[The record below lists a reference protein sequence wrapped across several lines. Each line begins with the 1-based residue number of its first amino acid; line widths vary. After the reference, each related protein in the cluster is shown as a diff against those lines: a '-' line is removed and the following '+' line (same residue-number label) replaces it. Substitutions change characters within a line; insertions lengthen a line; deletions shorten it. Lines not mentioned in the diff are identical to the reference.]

1 MLNKELNSVLNE
13 ALEFAKKSRHEY
25 VTIEHVF
32 FSLLTNDQAIKIL
45 QKCGADTAFLLER
58 IKTHLDSVFK
68 PLAEENYHDPFET
81 VALARVIDSMITHIK
96 GADKKQASVG
106 DLLAALFEEERSYS
120 VYLLKQQG
128 VSKLAILEAITEEK
142 HEAEEV
148 TSNTP
153 KEDGDLANYTINLN
167 ELARNGKIDPVIGRE
182 EELNRVMQVLCRR
195 KKNNPLLVGEPGVG
209 KTAIIEGLALR
220 IVNDETPEILKN
232 ASLFSLDIGALLS
245 GTKYRGDFEK
255 RLKGVLSELEEID
268 NAILFIDEI
277 HTIVGAG
284 STSGGSMD
292 LSNLLKPALASGGI
306 KCIGAT
312 TYGEFRNF
320 FDKDKALSRR
330 FAKVDVEEP
339 SIDDTYQIILGLRDK
354 YEEHHSVSYSDEAL
368 RTSVELAKK
377 YINDRFLPDSA
388 IDLIDE
394 VAASFHI
401 ENDKKRDVTVEDI
414 EHVVAK
420 IAHIPSRQV
429 SSDDRSVLKNLESDL
444 KKVVYG
450 QDKAIQEV
458 AKAVK
463 RARAGLG
470 RPHAPIGSFL
480 FAGPT
485 GVGKTEVAKMLA
497 ETLGVHFERFDMSE
511 YMEKHNVARLIGA
524 PPGYVGYEEGGQLT
538 EAIRKHPYTVLL
550 LDEVEKAHPDVMNIL
565 LQVMDSATL
574 TDNDGVKTDFRNVI
588 IIMTSNLGVK
598 AAPQVGFHKEETH
611 KAESAIGDFFAP
623 EFRNRLDA
631 VVHFKPLSEEV
642 MIHIVEKFLG
652 ELEAQLAE
660 KEIKIEA
667 TLEAKKYFAEKGFDP
682 ALGARVMGRVIQD
695 EVKTPLTDEVLFG
708 ALQEGGI
715 VHLSMKEDKLYI
727 DYESAKQTAD
737 SVDS

>member
-32 FSLLTNDQAIKIL
+32 YSLLTNEEAIQIL
-45 QKCGADTAFLLER
+45 KKCGADTEFLHER

-68 PLAEENYHDPFET
+68 PLPEENYHDPFET
-81 VALARVIDSMITHIK
+81 VALARVIDNMITNIK

-106 DLLAALFEEERSYS
+106 DLLVALFEEERSYS

-128 VSKLAILEAITEEK
+128 VSRLNVVESITEEK
-142 HEAEEV
+142 HKEEIA
-148 TSNTP
+148 TP
-153 KEDGDLANYTINLN
+153 KEDGDLANYTVNLN
-167 ELARNGKIDPVIGRE
+167 ELANSGKIDPVIGRDG
-182 EELNRVMQVLCRR
+182 ELDRVMQVLCRR

-209 KTAIIEGLALR
+209 KTAIVEGLALK
-220 IVNDETPEILKN
+220 IIHDETPEILKG
-232 ASLFSLDIGALLS
+232 ATLFSLDIGALLS

-255 RLKGVLSELEEID
+255 RLKGVLTELEEID
-268 NAILFIDEI
+268 NAVLFIDEI

-306 KCIGAT
+306 KCVGAT
-312 TYGEFRNF
+312 TYSEYRNF

-330 FAKVDVEEP
+330 FAKVDVDEP
-339 SIDDTYQIILGLRDK
+339 SVDDSYKILVGLKEK
-354 YEEHHSVSYSDEAL
+354 YEEHHNIKYSPKAL
-368 RTSVELAKK
+368 RSSVELAKK

-394 VAASFHI
+394 VGASFHI
-401 ENDKKRDVTVEDI
+401 QERKRANVTVKDI
-414 EHVVAK
+414 EAIIAK
-420 IAHIPSRQV
+420 MANIPSRQV
-429 SSDDRSVLKNLESDL
+429 SSDDIAVLQHLEDEL
-444 KKVVYG
+444 KTKVFG
-450 QDKAIQEV
+450 QDEAIVQL

-463 RARAGLG
+463 RGRAGLG
-470 RPHAPIGSFL
+470 RPNSPIGSFL

-485 GVGKTEVAKMLA
+485 GVGKTEVAKQLA
-497 ETLGVHFERFDMSE
+497 ETMGIHFERFDMSE

-565 LQVMDSATL
+565 LQVMDNATL

-598 AAPQVGFHKEETH
+598 AAPKMGFNKDETH

-631 VVHFKPLSEEV
+631 TVHFAPLGRDI
-642 MIHIVEKFLG
+642 MINIVEKQLL
-652 ELEAQLAE
+652 ELETLL
-660 KEIKIEA
+660 KDKKVKIEA
-667 TLEAKKYFAEKGFDP
+667 TDAAKEYFAEKGYSDT
-682 ALGARVMGRVIQD
+682 LGARVMSRVIQD

-708 ALQEGGI
+708 KLQAGGT
-715 VHLSMKEDKLYI
+715 VHLDAKDDELVIEYKSDK
-727 DYESAKQTAD
+727 
-737 SVDS
+737 

>member
-32 FSLLTNDQAIKIL
+32 YSLLTNEQAIEVLK
-45 QKCGADTAFLLER
+45 KCGADTEFLHER

-68 PLAEENYHDPFET
+68 PLPEENYHDPFET
-81 VALARVIDSMITHIK
+81 VALARVIDNMITSIK

-106 DLLAALFEEERSYS
+106 DLLVALFEEERSYS

-128 VSKLAILEAITEEK
+128 VSRLNVVESITEEK
-142 HEAEEV
+142 HKEEIAQ
-148 TSNTP
+148 P

-167 ELARNGKIDPVIGRE
+167 ELAKSGKIDPVIGRDQ
-182 EELNRVMQVLCRR
+182 ELDRVMQVLCRR

-209 KTAIIEGLALR
+209 KTAIVEGLALK
-220 IVNDETPEILKN
+220 IINDETPEILKG
-232 ASLFSLDIGALLS
+232 ASLFSLDIGGLLS

-255 RLKGVLSELEEID
+255 RLKGVLTELEEID
-268 NAILFIDEI
+268 NAVLFIDEI

-306 KCIGAT
+306 KCVGAT
-312 TYGEFRNF
+312 TYSEYRNF

-330 FAKVDVEEP
+330 FAKVDVDEP
-339 SIDDTYQIILGLRDK
+339 SEEDAYKILLGLKEK
-354 YEEHHSVSYSDEAL
+354 YEDHHDIKYSTKAL
-368 RTSVELAKK
+368 RSSVELAKK

-394 VAASFHI
+394 VGASFHI
-401 ENDKKRDVTVEDI
+401 QERKRTSVTVKDI
-414 EHVVAK
+414 ENVVSKMAN
-420 IAHIPSRQV
+420 IPSRQV
-429 SSDDRSVLKNLESDL
+429 SSDDVAVLKDLESEL
-444 KKVVYG
+444 KTKVFG
-450 QDKAIQEV
+450 QDRAIVEL

-463 RARAGLG
+463 RGRAGLG
-470 RPHAPIGSFL
+470 RPNSPIGSFL

-485 GVGKTEVAKMLA
+485 GVGKTEVAKQLA
-497 ETLGVHFERFDMSE
+497 DTMGIHFERFDMSE

-538 EAIRKHPYTVLL
+538 EAIRKHPYSVLL

-565 LQVMDSATL
+565 LQVMDNATL

-598 AAPQVGFHKEETH
+598 AAPKMGFNKDETH

-631 VVHFKPLSEEV
+631 VVHFAPLSRDI
-642 MIHIVEKFLG
+642 MINIVEKQLL
-652 ELEAQLAE
+652 ELETLL
-660 KEIKIEA
+660 KDRKVSIVA
-667 TLEAKKYFAEKGFDP
+667 TDAAKAYFAKKGYSDT
-682 ALGARVMGRVIQD
+682 LGARVMGRVIQD

-708 ALQEGGI
+708 ALQNGGT
-715 VHLSMKEDKLYI
+715 VHLDAKDDALIIEYKSDK
-727 DYESAKQTAD
+727 
-737 SVDS
+737 

>member
-13 ALEFAKKSRHEY
+13 ALEFAKNSRHEY

-32 FSLLTNDQAIKIL
+32 FSLLTNEQAIELLKKL
-45 QKCGADTAFLLER
+45 GADTEFLHER

-68 PLAEENYHDPFET
+68 PLPEDNYHDPFET

-96 GADKKQASVG
+96 GAEKKQANVG

-128 VSKLAILEAITEEK
+128 VSKLEITESLTEEK
-142 HEAEEV
+142 HKEEKV
-148 TSNTP
+148 VTP
-153 KEDGDLANYTINLN
+153 KEDGDLANYTVNLN
-167 ELARNGKIDPVIGRE
+167 EVAKSGKIDPVIGRE
-182 EELNRVMQVLCRR
+182 DELNRVMQVLCRR

-209 KTAIIEGLALR
+209 KTAIIEGLALK
-220 IVNDETPEILKN
+220 IINEDTPDILKN
-232 ASLFSLDIGALLS
+232 ASLFSLDIGGLLS

-255 RLKGVLSELEEID
+255 RLKGVLSELETID
-268 NAILFIDEI
+268 NAVLFIDEI

-312 TYGEFRNF
+312 TYSEYRNF

-339 SIDDTYQIILGLRDK
+339 SIDDTYQILIGLKDK
-354 YEEHHSVSYSDEAL
+354 YEEHHNVTYSDKTI
-368 RTSVELAKK
+368 RTAVELSKK
-377 YINDRFLPDSA
+377 HINDRFLPDSA

-394 VAASFHI
+394 VGASFHI
-401 ENDKKRDVTVEDI
+401 NDKKRAEVTVQDI
-414 EHVVAK
+414 EEVVAK
-420 IAHIPSRQV
+420 IANIPSRQV
-429 SSDDRSVLKNLESDL
+429 STDDIAILKNLESDL
-444 KKVVYG
+444 KTKVFG
-450 QDKAIQEV
+450 QDEAIVQV
-458 AKAVK
+458 AKAIK

-470 RPHAPIGSFL
+470 RPNAPIGSFL

-485 GVGKTEVAKMLA
+485 GVGKTEVAKQLA
-497 ETLGVHFERFDMSE
+497 DVMGVNFERFDMSE
-511 YMEKHNVARLIGA
+511 YMEKHNVSRLIGA

-550 LDEVEKAHPDVMNIL
+550 LDEVEKAHPDIMNIL
-565 LQVMDSATL
+565 LQVMDNATL

-588 IIMTSNLGVK
+588 VIMTSNLGTK
-598 AAPQVGFHKEETH
+598 AAPKVGFNKDETH
-611 KAESAIGDFFAP
+611 KANEAIGDFFAP

-631 VVHFKPLSEEV
+631 VVHFKPLGEEV
-642 MIHIVEKFLG
+642 MVNIVEKLLV
-652 ELEAQLAE
+652 ELQDQLKD
-660 KEIKIEA
+660 KEITIEA
-667 TLEAKKYFAEKGFDP
+667 SKESKIYFANKGFDSL
-682 ALGARVMGRVIQD
+682 LGARVMGRVIQD

-708 ALQEGGI
+708 KLQNGG
-715 VHLSMKEDKLYI
+715 VVQLEMKDDKLVINYK
-727 DYESAKQTAD
+727 EMAKA
-737 SVDS
+737 

>member
-32 FSLLTNDQAIKIL
+32 FSLLTNDQAINIL
-45 QKCGADTAFLLER
+45 KKCGADTAFLLER

-68 PLAEENYHDPFET
+68 PLAQENYHDPFET
-81 VALARVIDSMITHIK
+81 VALARVIDSMITNIK

-128 VSKLAILEAITEEK
+128 VSKLSILEAITEEK
-142 HEAEEV
+142 HESEEIIK
-148 TSNTP
+148 TP

-182 EELNRVMQVLCRR
+182 DELNRVMQVLCRR

-209 KTAIIEGLALR
+209 KTAIIEGLALK
-220 IVNDETPEILKN
+220 IINDETPSILKN
-232 ASLFSLDIGALLS
+232 ASLFSLDIGGLLS

-330 FAKVDVEEP
+330 FAKVDVQEP
-339 SIDDTYQIILGLRDK
+339 SIEDTYKIILGLRDK
-354 YEEHHSVSYSDEAL
+354 YEAHHNVKYSDKAL
-368 RTSVELAKK
+368 KTSVELAKK

-401 ENDKKRDVTVEDI
+401 EDEKRTKVSVEDI
-414 EHVVAK
+414 EKVIAK
-420 IAHIPSRQV
+420 IANIPSRQV
-429 SSDDRSVLKNLESDL
+429 SSDDKMVLKTLEEDL
-444 KKVVYG
+444 KKVVFG
-450 QDKAIQEV
+450 QDSAIEEL

-485 GVGKTEVAKMLA
+485 GVGKTEVAKKLA
-497 ETLGVHFERFDMSE
+497 HTLGVHFERFDMSE

-574 TDNDGVKTDFRNVI
+574 TDNDGIKTDFRNVI

-598 AAPQVGFHKEETH
+598 SAPQVGFHKDTTH

-631 VVHFKPLSEEV
+631 IVHFNALGEDV
-642 MIHIVEKFLG
+642 MINIVDKFLH
-652 ELEAQLAE
+652 ELEEQLQE
-660 KEIKIEA
+660 KKIKIEA
-667 TLEAKKYFAEKGFDP
+667 TQEAKKYFADKGFD
-682 ALGARVMGRVIQD
+682 AHLGARVMGRIIQD

-708 ALQEGGI
+708 KLQNGG
-715 VHLSMKEDKLYI
+715 VVKLSIKDDKLII
-727 DYESAKQTAD
+727 DYESKK
-737 SVDS
+737 